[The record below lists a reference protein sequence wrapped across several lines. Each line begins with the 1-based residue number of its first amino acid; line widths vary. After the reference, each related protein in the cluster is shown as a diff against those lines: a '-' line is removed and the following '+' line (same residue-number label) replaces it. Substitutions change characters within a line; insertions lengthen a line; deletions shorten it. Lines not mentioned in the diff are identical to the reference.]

1 MDGCIADHSHLG
13 AVRKRC
19 REMEATADFRCARG
33 FVGLP
38 GCNPND
44 SLQGKQHL
52 PPRFAKLEKMEGIC
66 QRPHQQRRH
75 QRRPRQPD
83 SEALLPHWVLSGFSH
98 CEPGATN
105 LERQTEEK
113 QSDHV
118 VPDPPEKHTRK
129 GVRGQPSQ
137 SVRGGTSADILAVRT
152 YESFQVMTAGE
163 L

>member
-1 MDGCIADHSHLG
+1 MAALLTTAIWVLSGSGVGKWRQQLTF
-13 AVRKRC
+13 AVQEGVWASRAVILTTPC
-19 REMEATADFRCARG
+19 R
-33 FVGLP
+33 VSSIYLP
-38 GCNPND
+38 G
-44 SLQGKQHL
+44 LET
-52 PPRFAKLEKMEGIC
+52 KLEKMEGIC

-83 SEALLPHWVLSGFSH
+83 SEARLPHWVLSGFSH

-129 GVRGQPSQ
+129 GVRGWPSQ

-152 YESFQVMTAGE
+152 YESFRVVTAGE